1 MFDALMA
8 RFQKSSFCFR
18 HFNSFKLDFK
28 LVINPRKTIPH
39 LSFHLFNNGFCA
51 NENIS
56 MKVSLAKNNSLNNVD
71 PQKAWS
77 AYYAQ
82 RRKTSDVKKKNLIFN
97 LRAHSRF
104 VDAFIKTK

>member
-28 LVINPRKTIPH
+28 LVIIPRKTIPH

-51 NENIS
+51 NKNIS
-56 MKVSLAKNNSLNNVD
+56 MKVSLAKITV
-71 PQKAWS
+71 
-77 AYYAQ
+77 
-82 RRKTSDVKKKNLIFN
+82 
-97 LRAHSRF
+97 
-104 VDAFIKTK
+104 